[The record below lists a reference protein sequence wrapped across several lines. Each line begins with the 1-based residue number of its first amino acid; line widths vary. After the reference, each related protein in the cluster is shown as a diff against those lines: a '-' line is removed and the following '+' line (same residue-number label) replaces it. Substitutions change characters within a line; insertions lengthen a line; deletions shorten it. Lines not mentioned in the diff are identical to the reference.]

1 LPELFIR
8 VFRFTSPDGRAGYQY
23 WCESH
28 ADEDNW
34 TNHAETVDQLV
45 KSVLSK
51 VDQVRSAGF
60 QGTLRLHFDPPAS
73 LMEKIADRTDKPLA
87 RRCFRLAQTEEERF
101 FQLYLSDL
109 SCR

>member
-8 VFRFTSPDGRAGYQY
+8 VFSFTSPDGRAGYQY

-45 KSVLSK
+45 RSVLSK
-51 VDQVRSAGF
+51 VDQVRRSGF
-60 QGTLRLHFDPPAS
+60 HGTLRLHFDPPAS
-73 LMEKIADRTDKPLA
+73 LMEKITDQRGRPVA
-87 RRCFRLAQTEEERF
+87 RRCFRLGPTEEERF
-101 FQLYLSDL
+101 FQLYVSDR
-109 SCR
+109 SCL